1 MEYVKISI
9 SFYYYESYIP
19 KRCRKPRFNEK
30 TKEVKLKVR
39 SVTSQEAPVA
49 FRLSD
54 YHHVSENTTEIR
66 FFKGKLWEQVNNR
79 RMFCGGDLNQV
90 GFEDLPR
97 LLYPGLTYD
106 EKERSRDYCISRYK
120 EEIRRFLVI
129 DGKIWRRVGEPRYV
143 VNTFGLG
150 HNHGGTGLFVETF
163 YNENIAKRNYFS
175 ALDVDKAVAYAN
187 EVARR
192 RGDTNDVGK
201 FEKMIEVLM
210 PECVKVKPRKQ
221 HGDGDPF
228 INKLNAIC
236 ESSSSAFE
244 AGLMVM
250 AAL

>member
-1 MEYVKISI
+1 MEHVKISV
-9 SFYYYESYIP
+9 FLTYYEPYIP
-19 KRCRKPRFNEK
+19 PRCRRTRYVKK
-30 TKEVKLKVR
+30 TEEVTFKVR
-39 SVTSQEAPVA
+39 SVTNQEAPVA

-54 YHHVSENTTEIR
+54 FHHVFRNKTEVR
-66 FFKGKLWEQVNNR
+66 FFKGKLYQWITNNDIVSGGENKPIGIDDILMCR
-79 RMFCGGDLNQV
+79 R
-90 GFEDLPR
+90 PS
-97 LLYPGLTYD
+97 LTYD
-106 EKERSRDYCISRYK
+106 EAERTREYCVNVYK
-120 EEIRRFLVI
+120 NWSKDFLII
-129 DGKIWRRVGEPRYV
+129 DGNVWMRVGEPRYY

-150 HNHGGTGLFVETF
+150 CNHGGTGLFVGHF
-163 YNENIAKRNYFS
+163 YNSNIPNCNYFS
-175 ALDVDKAVAYAN
+175 ALDGDKAVAYAN

-210 PECVKVKPRKQ
+210 PECVKIKPRKQ

-236 ESSSSAFE
+236 ESSSSALE